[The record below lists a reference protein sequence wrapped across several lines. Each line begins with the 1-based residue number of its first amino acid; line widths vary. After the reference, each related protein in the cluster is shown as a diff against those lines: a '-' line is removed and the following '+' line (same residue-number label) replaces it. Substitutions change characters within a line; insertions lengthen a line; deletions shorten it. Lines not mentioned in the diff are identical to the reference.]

1 MHAGPGSGMAS
12 LPPDMYMAVPAA
24 APAPVIDGLAD
35 PSLAAASPLA
45 ATPSAA
51 SPTPAAVPAPAPS
64 TGGITDSFQAAQAQK
79 GERGANDASAGTK
92 AGIVI
97 AVLAG
102 LLLLAVLAVY
112 GVKWARARRQASYW
126 AVQERRRTGAAS
138 ELPFR
143 TTSLS
148 A

>member
-1 MHAGPGSGMAS
+1 MAA

-24 APAPVIDGLAD
+24 APAPVTDGLAD
-35 PSLAAASPLA
+35 PSLASASPLPA
-45 ATPSAA
+45 VAPLAA
-51 SPTPAAVPAPAPS
+51 SPTPEPVTAPAPS
-64 TGGITDSFQAAQAQK
+64 LADSFQSEQAQK
-79 GERGANDASAGTK
+79 GERGSNDASAGTK

-126 AVQERRRTGAAS
+126 AMQERRRAGAAS